1 MGQNYELIVPARNLV
16 SENERLGQILG
27 LIVVE
32 ARMDGREGID
42 QA

>member
-16 SENERLGQILG
+16 CENERLGRILG

-32 ARMDGREGID
+32 AGMDEREGID